1 MINNISDKSFMKTSG
16 SYLQNLPLLLNLQ
29 MKGSFGVI
37 FSYKNTL
44 SMVANDNNNR

>member
-1 MINNISDKSFMKTSG
+1 MINNISDKSYMKTSG

-29 MKGSFGVI
+29 MKRSFGVI